1 MYYIFAIYSPLIFIL
16 LSQGYLV
23 NFDVQK
29 TVWDYIF
36 SKEVFNVNYSNTSLI
51 ITEPYFNFTSIQEA
65 VSEIFFEEYEV
76 DALLRINGNIIN
88 KYILRLFLFYI
99 CMYINKKMFHVTS

>member
-1 MYYIFAIYSPLIFIL
+1 M
-16 LSQGYLV
+16 

-36 SKEVFNVNYSNTSLI
+36 SKEVFNVNHANTSLV
-51 ITEPYFNFTSIQEA
+51 ITEPYFNFSSVQEA

-76 DALLRINGNIIN
+76 DALLRINGRFHYFVFCLYVVVSCVNTN
-88 KYILRLFLFYI
+88 R
-99 CMYINKKMFHVTS
+99 MFRDK